1 MEMEETK
8 LGIGIGA
15 IALSIICLVASLAFG
30 APGWVNI
37 LGLVAGVAGL
47 FLLGRAKKAGNGE

>member
-1 MEMEETK
+1 M
-8 LGIGIGA
+8 GIGIGA